1 MLLCWGLERQEDRAY
16 FLRITG
22 ETELLSNINHTKP
35 KGSQYV
41 GCHSLPG
48 RVGREEENSNRHL
61 KSEFVIA
68 MQTYLEEESHSKK
81 KPVCEK
87 HDVLVQAAVKPCLRL
102 WGLNNKPHSWVN
114 YLPTTPSPKTITL
127 RIRVSIYE
135 FAGGFKHSVPITW
148 ALGKRS
154 SFYNKR

>member
-1 MLLCWGLERQEDRAY
+1 MLDAIVC
-16 FLRITG
+16 
-22 ETELLSNINHTKP
+22 
-35 KGSQYV
+35 
-41 GCHSLPG
+41 
-48 RVGREEENSNRHL
+48 
-61 KSEFVIA
+61 
-68 MQTYLEEESHSKK
+68 LEELGGRRRIQIGIWKVSLWLPCRHTWRRESHSKK

-87 HDVLVQAAVKPCLRL
+87 HDVLVQAAVKPYLRL

-148 ALGKRS
+148 ALGKKFILQQKVKWRWGKKS
-154 SFYNKR
+154 EGIRWTEWGHSLKALYTQGFPGGSER